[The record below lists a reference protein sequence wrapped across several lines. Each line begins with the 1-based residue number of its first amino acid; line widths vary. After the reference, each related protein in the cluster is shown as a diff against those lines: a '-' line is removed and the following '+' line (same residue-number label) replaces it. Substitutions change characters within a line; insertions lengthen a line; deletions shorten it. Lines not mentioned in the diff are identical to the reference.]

1 MLVSA
6 DEQLLSLAIGNLLDN
21 ALKFSPPDMLVAVR
35 LASVDGQ
42 GCVIIT
48 DQGCGIEPADL
59 EQLGTPYYRAELSR
73 QVPGLG
79 LGFLL
84 ARRIIE
90 SHGGTL
96 SVESTPGQGTTVT
109 VTLQE

>member
-1 MLVSA
+1 
-6 DEQLLSLAIGNLLDN
+6 
-21 ALKFSPPDMLVAVR
+21 MLVAVR

-59 EQLGTPYYRAELSR
+59 KQLGTPYYRAELSR